1 MKRIGLFGGSFD
13 PVHYGHLRIALDAK
27 RQLMLDEVWF
37 IPALIA
43 PLKDELPVAFGHRV
57 EMLRRMIAPYR
68 KLRICTIEETLP
80 QPNFTIN
87 TVQALQGNYPDFQ
100 FLWIMGSDQADQ
112 FDLWKEKDK
121 LKSLI
126 NFCVYPRDQGDTI
139 PEGMISLAFHDYLHY
154 SSTEIRQGKVH
165 LTKPS
170 VVRYMMENGL
180 YVDEIARSLVGAKRW
195 KHVASM
201 RDLALKIASA
211 HGIDVK
217 RTNLAALFHDCMKNR
232 KDTELKNIL
241 LLYEPKYLEKD
252 SAFWHQRAGM
262 YFARNELYIRDRS
275 VLAAI
280 GNHVEGNHPDD
291 IAKIIY
297 LADKLDVSRGYDSS
311 GQIALAMRDLDAAL
325 SYVKKAQQEHLKR
338 EGIDV

>member
-27 RQLMLDEVWF
+27 RQMALDEVWF

-43 PLKDELPVAFGHRV
+43 PLKEGLPVAFGHRV
-57 EMLRRMIAPYR
+57 EMLRRMISPYR

-87 TVQALQGNYPDFQ
+87 TVQALQSICPELE

-121 LKSLI
+121 LKTLI
-126 NFCVYPRDQGDTI
+126 NICVYPRHQDDTI
-139 PEGMISLAFHDYLHY
+139 PAGMISLAFHDYLRY
-154 SSTEIRQGKVH
+154 SSTEVRQGKVR
-165 LTKPS
+165 LTAPS

-180 YVDEIARSLVGAKRW
+180 YVDEIARSMVGAKRW

-201 RDLALKIASA
+201 RDLALEIASA
-211 HGIDVK
+211 HGIDPK
-217 RTNLAALFHDCMKNR
+217 RTNLAALFHDCMKTR
-232 KDTELKNIL
+232 KETELKKFL
-241 LLYEPKYLEKD
+241 QLHEPGYLAKNP
-252 SAFWHQRAGM
+252 AFWHQRAGM
-262 YFARNELYIRDRS
+262 YVARNELCIRDQS

-280 GNHVEGNHPDD
+280 ANHVEGKHPDP

-311 GQIALAMRDLDAAL
+311 RQIAMAMHDLDAAMR
-325 SYVKKAQQEHLKR
+325 YVKKEQLEHLKK
-338 EGIDV
+338 EGLDV